1 MPRLPEF
8 QEMLDRAR
16 ENWPQHPSSGPM
28 TKREEALLEVTLE
41 AVLDIHDKS
50 PVALNK
56 DRPTA
61 QVDRSSMEIQLLLV
75 SMPIALSRHQG
86 QPEAAGRYAARAVRA
101 ALDAM
106 APAPEQ
112 PPAAVAKVP
121 KRLLG

>member
-16 ENWPQHPSSGPM
+16 ENWPQHPDIGPM

-41 AVLDIHDKS
+41 AVLGILDKS
-50 PVALNK
+50 HAALNK

-61 QVDRSSMEIQLLLV
+61 HVDRSTMEIQLLLV
-75 SMPIALSRHQG
+75 SMPIALNRHQG
-86 QPEAAGRYAARAVRA
+86 QPTAAGEYAAKAVRA

-106 APAPEQ
+106 AAEE
-112 PPAAVAKVP
+112 PPKPMAKIP
-121 KRLLG
+121 QRLLG